1 MNHTC
6 YVIHSERLVF
16 RNDNSLHNYIINI
29 IAKDCHG
36 EKVLNKKMSE
46 YFKKEVEITEYSN
59 ILKLV
64 YNNKYEVID

>member
-6 YVIHSERLVF
+6 YVIHSKNMVF
-16 RNDNSLHNYIINI
+16 RNDSSLHNYIINE

-46 YFKKEVEITEYSN
+46 YLKQEVEITDYSN

-64 YNNKYEVID
+64 YNNEYEVMD

>member
-16 RNDNSLHNYIINI
+16 RNDNSLHNHIINI
-29 IAKDCHG
+29 IAKDCRSEKILNRIMG
-36 EKVLNKKMSE
+36 EYL
-46 YFKKEVEITEYSN
+46 KKEVEITDYSN

-64 YNNKYEVID
+64 YNGDYEVVD